1 MIVNDWETQKK
12 YWTVEKIDKLS
23 GKKYSITIS
32 TDKDA
37 YPVERVREILE
48 EIYPDSEIKSITDLT
63 D

>member
-1 MIVNDWETQKK
+1 MNDWETQKK

-23 GKKYSITIS
+23 GKKCSIMIS
-32 TDKDA
+32 TDKSA

-48 EIYPDSEIKSITDLT
+48 EIYPDSEIKSIADLT